1 MLRDL
6 IAKYSVSYRIMIFIN
21 IVLVLVLLGGTIFLN
36 AYVKGKMTASYI
48 DSVHTL
54 FSSFQEGVKGSL
66 ERGQMKNFKLLLV
79 KQKAIKGVQEAS
91 LYDREGKLNL
101 SSSEAVEA
109 GVPLPDEVRKQV
121 HESKKS
127 FEAIDSHSIRIV
139 SPQVVIPDCVRCH
152 LQWHEGEIGGSL
164 SLTFD
169 LSPLTGT
176 LNHLQWMLVI
186 GSVVLLII
194 TSGCIN
200 LVMHRSVTRPI
211 TQIIDGLTA
220 SSATLS
226 SVASQAATSSQSM
239 AERAFQQAASLEETS
254 ASIEEISAM
263 TNQNADNAGT
273 ANTLMNDTRQ
283 IMTDANQAMDQLSEA
298 MAAIASSNAETS
310 KIIKTIDEI
319 AFQTNL
325 LALNAA
331 VEAARAGEVGAG
343 FAVVADEVRNLAMRA
358 AESARNT
365 AQLLEGTSAKV
376 QNGVQLVQVTDTAFK
391 RAVEQAQKTSGIL
404 QEITTASKEQSI
416 GIGQVSK
423 AVQELDE
430 GTQHNAA
437 DADQDSQIAS
447 DMEQQSQRLNNYIV
461 DLVELIKGHAPQG

>member
-1 MLRDL
+1 MLRDVFS
-6 IAKYSVSYRIMIFIN
+6 KYSVSYRIMIFIN
-21 IVLVLVLLGGTIFLN
+21 IVLVLALLGGTIFLS
-36 AYVKGKMTASYI
+36 AYVKGKMTSSYI

-66 ERGQMKNFKLLLV
+66 ERGQMMNFKLLLV
-79 KQKAIKGVQEAS
+79 KQKAIKGVLEAS

-101 SSSEAVEA
+101 SSSEVAELKSL
-109 GVPLPDEVRKQV
+109 LPEEIKRQV
-121 HESKKS
+121 QESKKT
-127 FEAIDSHSIRIV
+127 FEAVDSQTIHIV
-139 SPQVVIPDCVRCH
+139 TPQIVIADCVRCH
-152 LQWHEGEIGGSL
+152 LKWHEGEVGGSL

-169 LSPLTGT
+169 LSPLTDT
-176 LNHLQWMLVI
+176 LNRLQWMLAI
-186 GSVVLLII
+186 GSLVLLII
-194 TSGCIN
+194 ISGCIN
-200 LVMHRSVTRPI
+200 LVMHRSVTSPI
-211 TQIIDGLTA
+211 IQIIDGLTA
-220 SSATLS
+220 SATMLSA
-226 SVASQAATSSQSM
+226 VASQAATSSQSM
-239 AERAFQQAASLEETS
+239 AERASQQAASLEETS

-263 TNQNADNAGT
+263 TNQNADNAGM
-273 ANTLMNDTRQ
+273 ANTLMNDTKK
-283 IMTDANQAMDQLSEA
+283 IMTDANQAMDQLSGA
-298 MAAIASSNAETS
+298 MGAIASANAETS

-365 AQLLEGTSAKV
+365 AQLLEGTSTKV
-376 QNGVQLVQVTDTAFK
+376 QNGVQLVQVTDSAFK
-391 RAVEQAQKTSGIL
+391 QAVEQAQKTSGIL

-437 DADQDSQIAS
+437 DADQDSQIAT
-447 DMEQQSQRLNNYIV
+447 DMEQQSQRLNNYV
-461 DLVELIKGHAPQG
+461 LELVGLIKGRTPPG

>member
-1 MLRDL
+1 MLRDVFS
-6 IAKYSVSYRIMIFIN
+6 KYSVSYRIMIFIN

-66 ERGQMKNFKLLLV
+66 ERGQMMNFKLLLV
-79 KQKAIKGVQEAS
+79 RQKAIKGVLEAS

-101 SSSEAVEA
+101 SSSEAVDLKS
-109 GVPLPDEVRKQV
+109 PLPEEIKRQV
-121 HESKKS
+121 HEGKKT
-127 FEAIDSHSIRIV
+127 FEAIDSQSIRIV
-139 SPQVVIPDCVRCH
+139 SPQIVIADCVRCH
-152 LQWHEGEIGGSL
+152 LKWHEGEVGGSL

-169 LSPLTGT
+169 LSSLTDT
-176 LNHLQWMLVI
+176 INRLQWMLVI
-186 GSVVLLII
+186 GSLVLLII
-194 TSGCIN
+194 TSGSIN
-200 LVMHRSVTRPI
+200 LVMHRFVTRPI
-211 TQIIDGLTA
+211 IQIIDGLTA
-220 SSATLS
+220 SVTMLAA
-226 SVASQAATSSQSM
+226 VASQAATSSQSM

-263 TNQNADNAGT
+263 TNQNADNAGM
-273 ANTLMNDTRQ
+273 ANTLMNDTKK
-283 IMTDANQAMDQLSEA
+283 IMIDANQAMDQLSEA
-298 MAAIASSNAETS
+298 MGVIAGANAETS

-365 AQLLEGTSAKV
+365 AQLLEGTSTKV
-376 QNGVQLVQVTDTAFK
+376 QNGVQLVQVTDSAFK
-391 RAVEQAQKTSGIL
+391 QAVEQAQKTSGIL
-404 QEITTASKEQSI
+404 EEITTASKEQSI

-437 DADQDSQIAS
+437 DADHDSQIAA
-447 DMEQQSQRLNNYIV
+447 DMEQQSQRLNNYV
-461 DLVELIKGHAPQG
+461 LELVGLIKGRKTPS